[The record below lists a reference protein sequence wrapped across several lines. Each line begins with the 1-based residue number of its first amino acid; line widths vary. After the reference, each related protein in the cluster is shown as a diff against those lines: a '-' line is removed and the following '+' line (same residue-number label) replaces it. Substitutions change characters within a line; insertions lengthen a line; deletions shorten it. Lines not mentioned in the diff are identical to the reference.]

1 MSRTIEENVV
11 VLKFDQE
18 DFQSNVEK
26 AVGVLDKLSNAI
38 DKSSSGNSLKSINT
52 AIKNVDFDSMS
63 KDIINASLNPSCVC
77 DINLQ

>member
-38 DKSSSGNSLKSINT
+38 DKS
-52 AIKNVDFDSMS
+52 
-63 KDIINASLNPSCVC
+63 
-77 DINLQ
+77 